1 MHLRHSLVLLWII
14 GILSFLPTG
23 HALPYPRQTQETIK
37 KQWVLKLQDKNPSS
51 HSLTFMEDQAAAF
64 AQVSSTKFLGQVGNL
79 VGTFLYESTSADSAI
94 PNAEIPEDSRKL
106 RVQGQQ
112 QQQQQPLD
120 STSDTHILKLQA
132 SSFFEAQDL
141 ELIELEDQTPRKRHR
156 RKPVSID
163 AEDAV
168 VTTPSLPPP
177 SSPSSR
183 RNRKSIISEQIPVP
197 ENTQPHGIP
206 HSTSV
211 TQDPSEGMN
220 VMGWNDPNFHK
231 QWNLYND
238 GADGRIKGN
247 DINVVPVWKRG
258 INGTGVTVVILDDG
272 VDFRHKDFEG
282 TRWSAES
289 SFDFSTKSPEPLPV
303 DQEDIHGTRCAGQVA
318 AAPNNKMCGVGVAF
332 GATIAGERLLTHTTT
347 DAIEA
352 QALNFKSQ
360 INDIY
365 SSSWGPDDDGESVDG
380 PGKLS
385 LAALKAG
392 VETGRKGR
400 GSIFVFAS
408 GNGGNEGD
416 NCNFD
421 GYANSIYTVAVGA
434 INHKGVMPSYGE
446 LCAAHLA
453 VTYSGGAGQ
462 GIWTTDVNGTC
473 TGVHSGTSATAPIAS
488 GIIALM
494 LSTNPDLGWRDIQ
507 DLIVKNSIPTD
518 PKDPSWKRNGAGLL
532 VSHKY
537 GFGKLDATKL
547 VEAAESK
554 KKQHHNNNNNL
565 LPSQQ
570 LHISKKMPINKPIPN
585 PQTSDF
591 NTPTF
596 KSTIEITPQDLLD
609 DHDHHNNSNSSTSS
623 STSSSSKS
631 SFSLLEH
638 VQVKIHLLHPSRRH
652 LTILLTSP
660 AGTKSFLAT
669 PRPYDMSTDGFDP
682 WTFMTVHSWGESPL
696 GVWTLEVYTEQ
707 SILDYPIDGN
717 KNSKKDGGGGGGGEM
732 ESIYF
737 AQEDQFYDWTLEL
750 YGTCHEWDVVLDQ
763 EGNRVCGPKK
773 QVVNGSSSSSSSSS
787 SSNSWQSI
795 LCERGIMYL
804 LGASFGV
811 LMAVRS
817 MLAIKLYQPVK
828 TKLQ

>member
-1 MHLRHSLVLLWII
+1 M
-14 GILSFLPTG
+14 
-23 HALPYPRQTQETIK
+23 K
-37 KQWVLKLQDKNPSS
+37 KQWVLKLKDKNPSS
-51 HSLTFMEDQAAAF
+51 HPPAFLHDQAANF
-64 AQVSSTKFLGQVGNL
+64 ASANSLIFLGQVGDL
-79 VGTFLYESTSADSAI
+79 EGMFLYESPNINSVVPEPTQDTS
-94 PNAEIPEDSRKL
+94 RRL
-106 RVQGQQ
+106 RVQDGQNQQ
-112 QQQQQPLD
+112 Q
-120 STSDTHILKLQA
+120 LQDDDFSYTLHFKA
-132 SSFFEAQDL
+132 KAISYFEALDL
-141 ELIELEDQTPRKRHR
+141 QILEIEDQTPRKRHR

-168 VTTPSLPPP
+168 VSTPVIPPT
-177 SSPSSR
+177 R
-183 RNRKSIISEQIPVP
+183 RNRKSVISEPLPIPVESHP
-197 ENTQPHGIP
+197 IP
-206 HSTSV
+206 HSTAII
-211 TQDPSEGMN
+211 QDSATEGMN

-238 GADGRIKGN
+238 GKEGRIKGN

-258 INGTGVTVVILDDG
+258 INGTGITVVILDDG
-272 VDFRHKDFEG
+272 VDFNHKDFDSSS
-282 TRWSAES
+282 WSAES
-289 SFDFSTKSPEPLPV
+289 SYDFNTKNPNPYPV
-303 DQEDIHGTRCAGQVA
+303 DEEDIHGTRCAGQVA

-332 GATIAGERLLTHTTT
+332 GAKIAGERLLTHTTT

-434 INHKGVMPSYGE
+434 INHKGTMPSYGE
-446 LCAAHLA
+446 LCSAHLA

-494 LSTNPDLGWRDIQ
+494 LSTNPYLGWRDIQ
-507 DLIVKNSIPTD
+507 NLIVKNCDPTD
-518 PKDPSWKRNGAGLL
+518 PTDPGWKRNGAGLL

-537 GFGKLDATKL
+537 GFGKLNAETLVKAT
-547 VEAAESK
+547 ESLD
-554 KKQHHNNNNNL
+554 QHKNNL
-565 LPSQQ
+565 LPTNQ
-570 LHISKKMPINKPIPN
+570 LHYSKSVILNEPIPA
-585 PQTSDF
+585 PYTIDF
-591 NTPTF
+591 NSPTF
-596 KSTIEITPQDLLD
+596 KSTLEIAPQDLE
-609 DHDHHNNSNSSTSS
+609 ST
-623 STSSSSKS
+623 

-638 VQVKIHLLHPSRRH
+638 VQVKMHLLHPARRF

-669 PRPYDMSTDGFDP
+669 PRPYDMSTEGFDP
-682 WTFMTVHSWGESPL
+682 WTFMTVHNWGESPL
-696 GVWTLEVYTEQ
+696 GTWTLEVYTEPK
-707 SILDYPIDGN
+707 ILLAG
-717 KNSKKDGGGGGGGEM
+717 SGEDDQVI
-732 ESIYF
+732 EIT
-737 AQEDQFYDWTLEL
+737 AEDQFYDWTLEL
-750 YGTCHEWDVVLDQ
+750 HGTCQEWDIVLDE
-763 EGNRVCGPKK
+763 EGNRICVD
-773 QVVNGSSSSSSSSS
+773 V
-787 SSNSWQSI
+787 
-795 LCERGIMYL
+795 
-804 LGASFGV
+804 AAAV
-811 LMAVRS
+811 LQTALTVS
-817 MLAIKLYQPVK
+817 ATAEYEVEFHA
-828 TKLQ
+828 